1 MGKKKNIYSVTAAII
16 AISMIASICMMFGYK
31 KIVTPKYTSTS
42 QLIVNKVDDENK
54 TRLTDM
60 QADIQMI
67 ATYSDVI
74 KSPYILNK
82 VSNQLKTEKNIAQ
95 IQSKITVNSN
105 KDSQVFSIN
114 VTDKTPQKAQ
124 LLNQILTNVF
134 YTNASQILKIKNIT
148 ILSAANLPQSSVGV
162 TQFQFV
168 IATFVVVFFFL
179 AIIAITYF
187 YLKKKGS
194 KSNGE

>member
-42 QLIVNKVDDENK
+42 QLIVNKVDDENN